1 MPLYIPKPTVIDEG
15 LNNFCTPKKKKNDEF
30 EILKSFLLL

>member
-1 MPLYIPKPTVIDEG
+1 MPLYIPKPSVIDEG
-15 LNNFCTPKKKKNDEF
+15 LNNFCTPKKNDEF